1 MIKQLEEQRHNQGNL
16 RGLSANENFADFIT
30 LINLEILFGRT
41 SNFQIFILGA
51 FNNRIL
57 DLSLIRRLLKILIF
71 HGIMVVSHFLPYKRF

>member
-71 HGIMVVSHFLPYKRF
+71 HGIMVVSQFLPYKRF